1 MRLVND
7 GDKGLVI
14 QDELFVEIAERNMKG
29 IVPLYYKMGAAKG
42 EIIENKRIY
51 DSLLLAF
58 KANIGEVSNNITKV
72 LNSDDIDLKVVK
84 WLTAENNYI
93 IDFAKTLYMPTRPE
107 EVDKRIKEYIKS
119 KVPYFFMEAKDKDSH
134 KVEPLNNSTVNR
146 LRKIIPNKTIKFED
160 VAGQFDY
167 KVLMSKDISRI
178 DEKIV
183 KEYRKLDRSKKWI
196 IRNNKMESR
205 KEGTLFLY
213 KYIRDEMRKICD
225 DEDRIVN
232 VLVKELY
239 GRTDAKTKTTL
250 WNCYGDILLM
260 NLRGNLS
267 GTMQCESCG
276 NRVEEYKTKKYC
288 RTCADEIWKEQVRI
302 NMQKYRKRK
311 KAL

>member
-1 MRLVND
+1 VND

-14 QDELFVEIAERNMKG
+14 QHDLFVEIAERNMDG
-29 IVPLYYKMGAAKG
+29 IVPLFYEMGAAKG
-42 EIIENKRIY
+42 EKITNTKIY

-72 LNSDDIDLKVVK
+72 FNSDDIDLEVVK
-84 WLTAENNYI
+84 WLTAENNYV

-107 EVDKRIKEYIKS
+107 SVDTRIKEYIKS
-119 KVPYFFMEAKDKDSH
+119 KLPYFFMEAKEKESH
-134 KVEPLNNSTVNR
+134 KVEPLNSSTVNR
-146 LRKIIPNKTIKFED
+146 LREIIPNKTIKFED
-160 VAGQFDY
+160 VAGHFDY
-167 KVLMSKDISRI
+167 KVLMSKEISKV

-213 KYIRDEMRKICD
+213 KYIRDELRNVCD

-250 WNCYGDILLM
+250 WNCYGDILIM
-260 NLRGNLS
+260 NLRGNIS
-267 GTMQCESCG
+267 GTIQCENCG
-276 NRVEEYKTKKYC
+276 GRFEYIHNQNKYC
-288 RTCADEIWKEQVRI
+288 NECAIQIKKEKTRERVR
-302 NMQKYRKRK
+302 KHRKNVT
-311 KAL
+311 L